1 MLPVLTQ
8 TTRYQIKSKMFKGDS
23 TTVDSFSVWIY
34 FFCLFVLVESHVIVE
49 QFFDVMLSG

>member
-8 TTRYQIKSKMFKGDS
+8 TTRHQIKSKTFKGDS
-23 TTVDSFSVWIY
+23 TTVDNFSVLI
-34 FFCLFVLVESHVIVE
+34 FFVCLFVLVESHVIVE